1 MATAKR
7 ARTSKKSTEPKVE
20 SPSKPVVS
28 TTSEVT
34 TVTTRT
40 VDIQDAI
47 RERAYEIY
55 EQRGGQHGADLE
67 DWVRAEREVLE
78 RFRGRTA

>member
-7 ARTSKKSTEPKVE
+7 TRTKKPAETKAET
-20 SPSKPVVS
+20 PSKPAS
-28 TTSEVT
+28 SVT

-40 VDIQDAI
+40 VDLQDAI
-47 RERAYEIY
+47 RHRAYEY
-55 EQRGGQHGADLE
+55 YQQRGGQHGSDFE

-78 RFRGRTA
+78 HFRGRTA

>member
-7 ARTSKKSTEPKVE
+7 ARTKKTTEPKSE
-20 SPSKPVVS
+20 SKPVAA
-28 TTSEVT
+28 TTSAVT
-34 TVTTRT
+34 TVTTRS
-40 VDIQDAI
+40 VDLQDAI

-55 EQRGGQHGADLE
+55 EQRGGQHGADME
-67 DWVRAEREVLE
+67 DWIRAEREIIE

>member
-7 ARTSKKSTEPKVE
+7 ARTTKKSTETKAGTA
-20 SPSKPVVS
+20 KPVAS

-40 VDIQDAI
+40 VDLQDAI

-55 EQRGGQHGADLE
+55 EGRGGQHGADLE

>member
-7 ARTSKKSTEPKVE
+7 ARTTKKSTKTEAAL
-20 SPSKPVVS
+20 KPVAS
-28 TTSEVT
+28 TTSELT

-40 VDIQDAI
+40 VDLQDAI

-55 EQRGGQHGADLE
+55 EERGGQHGADLE
-67 DWVRAEREVLE
+67 DWVRAEREVIE

>member
-7 ARTSKKSTEPKVE
+7 ARTTKKSTEPKAE
-20 SPSKPVVS
+20 ASSKPVAS
-28 TTSEVT
+28 TTSQVT

-40 VDIQDAI
+40 VDLQDAI

-67 DWVRAEREVLE
+67 DWVRAEREVIE

>member
-1 MATAKR
+1 MAIAKR
-7 ARTSKKSTEPKVE
+7 VRTTKKSTEPKAG
-20 SPSKPVVS
+20 KPVAS
-28 TTSEVT
+28 TTSGVT

-40 VDIQDAI
+40 VDLQDAI

-67 DWVRAEREVLE
+67 DWVRAEREVID